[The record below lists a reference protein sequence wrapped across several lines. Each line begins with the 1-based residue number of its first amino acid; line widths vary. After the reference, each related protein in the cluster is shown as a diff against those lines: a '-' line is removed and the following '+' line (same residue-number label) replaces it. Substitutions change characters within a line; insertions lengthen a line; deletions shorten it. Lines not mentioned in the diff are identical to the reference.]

1 MHDFQVRLKERDGR
15 NEQQRSAEG
24 KNDFLTLNKIIC
36 SLFIMEIVF
45 QRC

>member
-1 MHDFQVRLKERDGR
+1 MNDFQVRLKERDGR
-15 NEQQRSAEG
+15 NEQRSAKG